1 MVQSGKFRKFDVILT
16 NPPFGTKNKV
26 MVEHARKF
34 RLGHQWKKD
43 KEANVWKRSEN
54 EVQRDPY
61 ILFIERC
68 LELLKTGGTLA
79 IVLPETVF
87 HGTSL
92 QYIRQFLMEGNNIKA
107 IIDLPHNTFRPQC
120 NAKTCLLVLE
130 KGRLQ
135 QDFVKMA
142 VPVEMGHDHNGRDLF
157 RRGTEEIWDD
167 IAKVSDELDK
177 GSVKGNKFV
186 FEVPGGTLDPETL
199 APKYY
204 RHKQSPPAM
213 PAGYKRVSLGKLV
226 DAGSIEAWDGHG
238 SPKAKEKGHGEIP
251 YIRVSDIVNWEMYR
265 NPVSGI
271 PEAEYMRVFGNGTRP
286 QAGDVIFVRRGSYRI
301 GTVAMASP
309 HDGGVLLTKELL
321 TFRVAGRNKHGITP
335 HYLLAALSSKIVQKQ
350 IPDLVYIDTTIPTIG
365 HRWREII
372 IPVPKD
378 LKVTMGIS
386 KNVEAIM
393 KRKWKA
399 VEAVHSM
406 AEDTLGKLTC

>member
-26 MVEHARKF
+26 IVDDARKF
-34 RLGHQWKKD
+34 TLGHKWEMD
-43 KEANVWKRSEN
+43 KETGVWKPTGK

-79 IVLPETVF
+79 IVLPDTVF

-92 QYIRQFLMEGNNIKA
+92 QYIRQFLMEGNNIRA

-130 KGRLQ
+130 KERRQ

-157 RRGTEEIWDD
+157 RRGTKEIWDD
-167 IAKVSDELDK
+167 LAKVSEELDN
-177 GSVKGNKFV
+177 GNGKNQFV
-186 FEVPGGTLDPETL
+186 FEVPKASLSPETL
-199 APKYY
+199 SPKYY
-204 RHKQSPPAM
+204 RHMQSPPAM
-213 PAGYKRVSLGKLV
+213 PSGYKRVSLGKLA
-226 DAGSIEAWDGHG
+226 DAGTIAAWDGHG
-238 SPKAKEKGHGEIP
+238 SPVSKEKGQGEIP
-251 YIRVSDIVNWEMYR
+251 YIRVADIVNWEMYR

-271 PEAEYMRVFGNGTRP
+271 PETEYQRVFRKGNRP
-286 QAGDVIFVRRGSYRI
+286 ETGDIIFVRRGSYRI

-321 TFRVAGRNKHGITP
+321 TFRVADDPNKHGITP
-335 HYLLAALSSKIVQKQ
+335 YYLLAALSSKIVQAQ

-365 HRWREII
+365 RRWREIV
-372 IPVPKD
+372 IPVPRDSEIATK
-378 LKVTMGIS
+378 IS
-386 KNVEAIM
+386 KNIEAIM
-393 KRKWKA
+393 KKKWKA
-399 VEAVHSM
+399 TEAIHSM
-406 AEDTLGKLTC
+406 AEDKLGKLTC